1 MYLSP
6 LVHLL
11 LQYMLRFN
19 DIRNKQGVDLA
30 EHLIAYYHA
39 QDT

>member
-1 MYLSP
+1 MS
-6 LVHLL
+6 

-19 DIRNKQGVDLA
+19 DVKTKEGVDLA

-39 QDT
+39 QET